1 MRRTRLI
8 VFFIFLSLL
17 GWLWWWFAPA
27 VQPVVAHP
35 PKSGVFNSIVL
46 TFFSPSYAQQRPTD
60 LTHPGIWI
68 LLALMAAMLLV
79 MEVDTRLRKLGAFG
93 TAVPATRRQARAFR
107 LQGRRTGG
115 PGFVVRMLVHAPLAL
130 VALAVRAPQQARV
143 KQTSAASQ
151 FLLGRYHGRVIAL
164 SEHQQEEHLFGASP
178 TGGGKSSQFVIPNL
192 LREDGNR
199 SLFIPDL
206 KDELYDITAGA
217 IAQHHQVWRFAP
229 SQPDRTHGYN
239 PLAHVNS
246 AMDANILADCW
257 VMNTGKSHEDFWLN
271 SARFLIS
278 ATALHLRATEPNAP
292 FCRLADFIT
301 QHRFEELKA
310 ILPHSPSPEA
320 RRKAATFLEYMSQ
333 NERLVGSMMTD
344 IVGRFQLFDSDDVR
358 TATATNDL
366 DFEQMVD
373 TPTALYFSLPYTEV
387 DLYAPLLA
395 CLTTQ
400 MFRAWSQ
407 RAKRERTR
415 TLPRGIACYM
425 DEFANLGY
433 IPGYPRFVSIARYL
447 RVSLL
452 MVTQDFDQLDELYG
466 KSGASTIQA
475 NAKTHLLLPGA
486 GDRECEFYSRRIG
499 DTTVKTWTRTSRGTS
514 WMGTDDTWTQGEA
527 RRRLFTSDELRTMQP
542 RSMLVLRADLGPMIV
557 KTTPYY
563 RDRSVAHLA
572 NLPYHVTPMQ
582 AGPLAP
588 ASGTPPQTPPPA
600 APVVD
605 ADQDDPVQPAQQTP
619 PPDIQ
624 QHFLDEE

>member
-1 MRRTRLI
+1 LL
-8 VFFIFLSLL
+8 IFLLLLGLL
-17 GWLWWWFAPA
+17 GWFWWWLFPA
-27 VQPVVAHP
+27 VQPTLAHP
-35 PKSGVFNSIVL
+35 SPNGALNTIVL
-46 TFFSPSYAQQRPTD
+46 NFFSTTYSQQRPTD

-68 LLALMAAMLLV
+68 LLALMATTLLV
-79 MEVDTRLRKLGAFG
+79 VRVDMRLQKQGTFG
-93 TAVPATRRQARAFR
+93 TANAATRQQARAFR
-107 LQGRRTGG
+107 LRKQRSNK
-115 PGFVVRMLVHAPLAL
+115 PGQVVQTLIQAPMAL
-130 VALAVRAPQQARV
+130 VAGALHVTPQTHV
-143 KQTSAASQ
+143 HKTSTASQ
-151 FLLGRYHGRVIAL
+151 FVLGRYHGRVIAL
-164 SEHQQEEHLFGASP
+164 SEQQQEEHLFGASP

-217 IAQHHQVWRFAP
+217 LARQHQIWRFAP
-229 SQPDRTHGYN
+229 SQPDRSHGYN
-239 PLAHVNS
+239 PLAHVHN

-257 VMNTGKSHEDFWLN
+257 VMNTGKSHEEFWLN

-278 ATALHLRATEPNAP
+278 ATALHLRATEPDAP
-292 FCRLADFIT
+292 FSHLADFIT

-310 ILPHSPSPEA
+310 ILPTSPSHEA

-358 TATATNDL
+358 AATATNDL
-366 DFEQMVD
+366 DFEQMAE
-373 TPTALYFSLPYTEV
+373 TPTALYLSIPYTEV

-400 MFRAWSQ
+400 MFRAWSE

-415 TLPRGIACYM
+415 SLPRGIACYL

-452 MVTQDFDQLDELYG
+452 MVTQDFDQLDALYG
-466 KSGASTIQA
+466 KSGAATIQS

-486 GDRECEFYSRRIG
+486 GERECEFYSRRIG
-499 DTTVKTWTRTSRGTS
+499 DTTVQTWTRTRRGIS
-514 WMGTDDTWTQGEA
+514 WFGTDDTWTQGEA
-527 RRRLFTSDELRTMQP
+527 RRRLFNPDELRTMQP
-542 RSMLVLRADLGPMIV
+542 GSMLVLRADLGPMIV
-557 KTTPYY
+557 KTLPYY
-563 RDRSVAHLA
+563 RDRSIAHLA
-572 NLPYHVTPMQ
+572 NLPYPITPILQ
-582 AGPLAP
+582 RPLASI
-588 ASGTPPQTPPPA
+588 AGQSQTLSPA

-605 ADQDDPVQPAQQTP
+605 ADQDVSTTPSQQPAN
-619 PPDIQ
+619 DIQ
-624 QHFLDEE
+624 QHLLDEE

>member
-1 MRRTRLI
+1 MIVKAKNVRASRVSRQKALSALSSHAKYLQYRERDPEHETKADRQFFNEEYDAVDRR
-8 VFFIFLSLL
+8 
-17 GWLWWWFAPA
+17 W
-27 VQPVVAHP
+27 VV
-35 PKSGVFNSIVL
+35 KDVL
-46 TFFSPSYAQQRPTD
+46 NEHWT
-60 LTHPGIWI
+60 
-68 LLALMAAMLLV
+68 LLALIATTLLV
-79 MEVDTRLRKLGAFG
+79 VRVDMHLQKQGTFG
-93 TAVPATRRQARAFR
+93 TASPATRKQARAFR
-107 LQGRRTGG
+107 LRGRRSGRSG
-115 PGFVVRMLVHAPLAL
+115 QVARALIQAPMAL
-130 VALAVRAPQQARV
+130 VAGALHVSPHTRV
-143 KQTSAASQ
+143 DKALQ
-151 FLLGRYHGRVIAL
+151 FVLGCYHGRVIAL

-199 SLFIPDL
+199 SLFLADL
-206 KDELYDITAGA
+206 KDERYDITAGA
-217 IAQHHQVWRFAP
+217 IARQHQIWRFAP
-229 SQPDRTHGYN
+229 SQPDRSHGYN
-239 PLAHVNS
+239 PLAHVKS

-257 VMNTGKSHEDFWLN
+257 VMNTGKSHEEFWLN

-278 ATALHLRATEPNAP
+278 ATALHLHATEPNAP

-310 ILPHSPSPEA
+310 ILPKSPSHEA
-320 RRKAATFLEYMSQ
+320 RRKAATFLAYMSQ

-358 TATATNDL
+358 TATATNNL
-366 DFEQMVD
+366 DFEQMAE
-373 TPTALYFSLPYTEV
+373 TPTALYLSIPYTEV

-400 MFRAWSQ
+400 MFRAWSE

-415 TLPRGIACYM
+415 ALPRGIACYM

-452 MVTQDFDQLDELYG
+452 MVTQDFDQLDTLYG
-466 KSGASTIQA
+466 KSAAATIQA

-486 GDRECEFYSRRIG
+486 GERECEFYSRRIG
-499 DTTVKTWTRTSRGTS
+499 DTTVQTWTRTRRGAS
-514 WMGTDDTWTQGEA
+514 WFGADDTWTQGEA
-527 RRRLFTSDELRTMQP
+527 RRRLFNPDELRTMQP

-563 RDRSVAHLA
+563 KDRSVAHLA
-572 NLPYHVTPMQ
+572 NLPYHVTFMHG
-582 AGPLAP
+582 GPLAP
-588 ASGTPPQTPPPA
+588 VSWPAPQAPKPA
-600 APVVD
+600 APVID
-605 ADQDDPVQPAQQTP
+605 ADQDAFVQQDTQAPA
-619 PPDIQ
+619 PDIR

>member
-1 MRRTRLI
+1 MRWTRLLI
-8 VFFIFLSLL
+8 FFLLLALL
-17 GWLWWWFAPA
+17 GWLCWWLFPA
-27 VQPVVAHP
+27 VQPVLAHP
-35 PKSGVFNSIVL
+35 PKSGALHSMIL
-46 TFFSPSYAQQRPTD
+46 TFFSSSYSHQRPTD
-60 LTHPGIWI
+60 LQHPGIWV
-68 LLALMAAMLLV
+68 LLALMATMLV
-79 MEVDTRLRKLGAFG
+79 VAQVDMRLQKQGTFG
-93 TAVPATRRQARAFR
+93 TAGPATRRQARLFR
-107 LQGRRTGG
+107 QRSSKSGL
-115 PGFVVRMLVHAPLAL
+115 VVRTLVHTPMVL
-130 VALAVRAPQQARV
+130 VALAARAPQQAR

-151 FLLGRYHGRVIAL
+151 FVLGRYQGRMIAL
-164 SEHQQEEHLFGASP
+164 SEQQQEEHLFGASP

-217 IAQHHQVWRFAP
+217 LAQHHQIWRFAP
-229 SQPDRTHGYN
+229 SQPDRSHGYN
-239 PLAHVNS
+239 PLAHIKN

-257 VMNTGKSHEDFWLN
+257 VMNTGKSHEAFWLN
-271 SARFLIS
+271 SAKFLIS

-301 QHRFEELKA
+301 QHTFKELQA
-310 ILPHSPSPEA
+310 ILPKSPSHEA
-320 RRKAATFLEYMSQ
+320 RRKAATFLDYMSQ
-333 NERLVGSMMTD
+333 NERLVGSIMTD

-366 DFEQMVD
+366 DFEQMAE
-373 TPTALYFSLPYTEV
+373 TPTALYLSIPYTEV
-387 DLYAPLLA
+387 DLYSPLLA

-400 MFRAWSQ
+400 MFRAWSE
-407 RAKRERTR
+407 RANRARTR
-415 TLPRGIACYM
+415 TLPRGIACYL

-466 KSGASTIQA
+466 KSGATTIQS

-499 DTTVKTWTRTSRGTS
+499 DTTVRTWTRTSRGTS
-514 WMGTDDTWTQGEA
+514 WFGTDDTWTQGEA
-527 RRRLFTSDELRTMQP
+527 RRRLFTPDELRTLKP
-542 RSMLVLRADLGPMIV
+542 HSMLVLRADLGPMIV
-557 KTTPYY
+557 KSTPYY

-572 NLPYHVTPMQ
+572 NLPYPVTPMTQ
-582 AGPLAP
+582 GPLAP
-588 ASGTPPQTPPPA
+588 ASGPPPQTPPPA

-605 ADQDDPVQPAQQTP
+605 ADQDDPPTPARQTP

>member
-1 MRRTRLI
+1 MRWTRLL
-8 VFFIFLSLL
+8 VFFILL
-17 GWLWWWFAPA
+17 GIIGWFWWWVSPA
-27 VQPVVAHP
+27 IQPVLAHP
-35 PKSGVFNSIVL
+35 PKRGALNTIIL
-46 TFFSPSYAQQRPTD
+46 NIFSPAFSQQRPTD
-60 LTHPGIWI
+60 LMHPGAWV
-68 LLALMAAMLLV
+68 LLALMAMMLVV
-79 MEVDTRLRKLGAFG
+79 MQVDTRLQKQGTFG
-93 TAVPATRRQARAFR
+93 TAGSATRRQARQFR
-107 LQGRRTGG
+107 HRSTHARGAGQ
-115 PGFVVRMLVHAPLAL
+115 VVRAL
-130 VALAVRAPQQARV
+130 VAGVRHLPQQAHMAR
-143 KQTSAASQ
+143 TSAASQ
-151 FLLGRYHGRVIAL
+151 FVLGRYHGRLIAL
-164 SEHQQEEHLFGASP
+164 SEQQQEEHIFGASP

-217 IAQHHQVWRFAP
+217 LARQHQIWRFAP
-229 SQPDRTHGYN
+229 SQPARSHGYN
-239 PLAHVNS
+239 PLAHVKN

-257 VMNTGKSHEDFWLN
+257 VMNTGKSHEEFWLN

-278 ATALHLRATEPNAP
+278 ATVLHLRATEPNAP
-292 FCRLADFIT
+292 FSRLADFIT

-310 ILPHSPSPEA
+310 LLPHSPSHEA
-320 RRKAATFLEYMSQ
+320 RRKAATFLDYMSQ

-358 TATATNDL
+358 IATATNDL
-366 DFEQMVD
+366 DFEQM
-373 TPTALYFSLPYTEV
+373 TEIPTALYLSIPYTEV

-400 MFRAWSQ
+400 MFRTWSE
-407 RAKRERTR
+407 RAKCERTR
-415 TLPRGIACYM
+415 SLPRGIACYM

-452 MVTQDFDQLDELYG
+452 MVTQDFDQLDALYG
-466 KSGASTIQA
+466 KAEAATIQA

-499 DTTVKTWTRTSRGTS
+499 DTTVKTWTRTRKGTS
-514 WMGTDDTWTQGEA
+514 WFGTDDTWTQGEA
-527 RRRLFTSDELRTMQP
+527 RRRLFTPDELRTMQP

-563 RDRSVAHLA
+563 KDRSVAHLA
-572 NLPYHVTPMQ
+572 NLPYDVAPMHQ
-582 AGPLAP
+582 GPLVP
-588 ASGTPPQTPPPA
+588 GSGAAPQTPLPV
-600 APVVD
+600 APVID
-605 ADQDDPVQPAQQTP
+605 ADQDEQATQTKQTP

-624 QHFLDEE
+624 QHFLDE